1 MPTSRKICDD
11 GGDAASQIDSD
22 GGTML
27 GQMPSTSPAKPST
40 KKHRVSTN
48 GDASRPSC
56 IAARH
61 SANAFTN
68 ATSGTGASHQQFQLS
83 HQLAIQPAHKTS
95 THHIPT
101 PMTHT
106 PTPPH

>member
-1 MPTSRKICDD
+1 MIAGSRIAMPTSRNTCDE
-11 GGDAASQIDSD
+11 GGEAASQIDSD

-56 IAARH
+56 TAARH
-61 SANAFTN
+61 RPNACPN
-68 ATSGTGASHQQFQLS
+68 AHSSTGASHQNSPPPNPPPQHPH
-83 HQLAIQPAHKTS
+83 HQ
-95 THHIPT
+95 HHQ
-101 PMTHT
+101 
-106 PTPPH
+106 